1 MKFKADIWMNV
12 LMSKLNKFFTLSSC
26 ILAGMVLAGCSVNK
40 LPMAT
45 IHEVNTT
52 SLSDYQYI
60 VGPGDQLNIFVWKN
74 EDLSGSFL
82 VRPDGKISTSL
93 VEDILVSGKT
103 PTQVAREVERV
114 LGVYL
119 KDPIVTVSVDDF
131 QGPYYEQVRI
141 VGAAA
146 TPSAINYRQNMT
158 LLDAMIQVQGLSEFA
173 DGNGATLI
181 RLKNGEFVEYELN
194 IDDLLNDGDIRENV
208 DILPG
213 DIIVIPETWF

>member
-1 MKFKADIWMNV
+1 MNARV
-12 LMSKLNKFFTLSSC
+12 NKLNKLFKLSGYLVACLTL
-26 ILAGMVLAGCSVNK
+26 VGCSLNK

-52 SLSDYQYI
+52 SLADYEYI
-60 VGPGDQLNIFVWKN
+60 VGPGDQLNVFVWKN
-74 EDLSGSFL
+74 EDLSGTFL

-114 LGVYL
+114 LKVYL
-119 KDPIVTVSVDDF
+119 KDPIVTVSVDGF
-131 QGPYYEQVRI
+131 EGPFYEQVRI

-146 TPSAINYRQNMT
+146 TPSSINYRQNMT
-158 LLDAMIQVQGLSEFA
+158 LLDAMIQVQGLSQFA
-173 DGNGATLI
+173 DGNNA
-181 RLKNGEFVEYELN
+181 RLLRLEEGKYVEYGLN
-194 IDDLLNDGDIRENV
+194 IDDLLNDGDITENV
-208 DILPG
+208 DMLPG

>member
-1 MKFKADIWMNV
+1 MNV
-12 LMSKLNKFFTLSSC
+12 LMSKLNKFFRLSGYVMAC
-26 ILAGMVLAGCSVNK
+26 FVVVGCSTNK

-52 SLSDYQYI
+52 SLADYEYI
-60 VGPGDQLNIFVWKN
+60 VGPGDQLNVFVWKN
-74 EDLSGSFL
+74 EDLSGAFL

-114 LGVYL
+114 LKVYL
-119 KDPIVTVSVDDF
+119 KDPIVTVSVDGF
-131 QGPYYEQVRI
+131 QGPFYEQVRI

-173 DGNGATLI
+173 DGNSASLL
-181 RLKNGEFVEYELN
+181 RLVDGRYVEYDLN
-194 IDDLLNDGDIRENV
+194 IDDLLNDGDITANV
-208 DILPG
+208 DMLPG

>member
-1 MKFKADIWMNV
+1 MNV
-12 LMSKLNKFFTLSSC
+12 LMSKLNKFFRLSGYVMAC
-26 ILAGMVLAGCSVNK
+26 FVVVGCSTNK

-52 SLSDYQYI
+52 SLADYEYI
-60 VGPGDQLNIFVWKN
+60 VGPGDQLNVFVWKN
-74 EDLSGSFL
+74 EDLSGTFL

-114 LGVYL
+114 LKVYL
-119 KDPIVTVSVDDF
+119 KDPIVTVSVDGF
-131 QGPYYEQVRI
+131 QGPFYEQVRI

-173 DGNGATLI
+173 DGNSASLL
-181 RLKNGEFVEYELN
+181 RLVDGRYVEYDLN
-194 IDDLLNDGDIRENV
+194 IDDLLNDGDITANV
-208 DILPG
+208 DMLPG